1 MYVQTGLSVENSHE
15 ITVHAVSDELKHN
28 VLSKHVSH
36 R

>member
-1 MYVQTGLSVENSHE
+1 MYVQTGSVENSHE

-28 VLSKHVSH
+28 LLSKRVSH